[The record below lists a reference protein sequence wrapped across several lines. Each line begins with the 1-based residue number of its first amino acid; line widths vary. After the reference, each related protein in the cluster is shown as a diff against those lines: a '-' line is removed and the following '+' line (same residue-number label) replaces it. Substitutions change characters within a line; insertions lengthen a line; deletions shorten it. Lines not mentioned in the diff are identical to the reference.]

1 VSDRR
6 ARDVEAL
13 EERVRDLGEDVKRL
27 VDREAQ
33 FVFDGDEVAARETRN
48 LAALYR
54 DRAATLVE
62 RSRQLRVELDPRRV
76 TSPFP
81 MQITRRVG

>member
-6 ARDVEAL
+6 SKDIEAL

-27 VDREAQ
+27 GDREAQ
-33 FVFDGDEVAARETRN
+33 FVFDGDEVAATETRS

-54 DRAATLVE
+54 DRAATHAE
-62 RSRQLRVELDPRRV
+62 RARRLRAELEPAPAMLPMRV
-76 TSPFP
+76 
-81 MQITRRVG
+81 TRRVG